1 MSSFNLQNEISNLQN
16 EISKSVAKCV
26 SDLSKKYEFDEKDA
40 LEFLNIDM
48 VNMNLDS
55 KKKTKKGTKSTD
67 KGDKKPRKK
76 SGYSLFCSSVR
87 QEVKQELVDDE
98 KETTLIDVNRAIS
111 ARWKEVGDEEKA
123 EWNNKAKI
131 ENDKQPVEIENSE
144 NSENS
149 D

>member
-16 EISKSVAKCV
+16 DLSNIVAKCV
-26 SDLSKKYEFDEKDA
+26 SDLSKKYDFDENDA

-48 VNMNLDS
+48 ANMKLDS
-55 KKKTKKGTKSTD
+55 KKKTKKGKKTT
-67 KGDKKPRKK
+67 GEKKPRKK
-76 SGYSLFCSSVR
+76 SGYSLFSSSVR
-87 QEVKQELVDDE
+87 QEVKQELVDNE

-111 ARWKEVGDEEKA
+111 ARWKEVDDEEKA
-123 EWNNKAKI
+123 EWNNKAKL
-131 ENDKQPVEIENSE
+131 ENDKQPVEVENSE